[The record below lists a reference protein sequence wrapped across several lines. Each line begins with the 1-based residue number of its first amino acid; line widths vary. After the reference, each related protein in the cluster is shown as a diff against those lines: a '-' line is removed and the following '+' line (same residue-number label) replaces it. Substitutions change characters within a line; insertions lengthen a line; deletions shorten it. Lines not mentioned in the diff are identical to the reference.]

1 MVKFLLKL
9 PIQLTEEIPC
19 LNDVDLLLSKAHNL
33 NFSQFSVFPDA
44 ARICV
49 LRDPLDAAVP
59 LRVVV
64 AALLHRPH
72 DHHGLPLRAHGAQ
85 GQGFVVRGT
94 K

>member
-9 PIQLTEEIPC
+9 PIQLTEEVPC
-19 LNDVDLLLSKAHNL
+19 PNDVDLLLSKVRNL
-33 NFSQFSVFPDA
+33 NFPPFSVFPDA
-44 ARICV
+44 ARVCV
-49 LRDPLDAAVP
+49 LRYPLHAAVP
-59 LRVVV
+59 LRVIV
-64 AALLHRPH
+64 AALLHRPY